1 MTLSPLEQLE
11 QEIYDLGIDLIE
23 RRPRAD
29 LDALFVHRRGH
40 RPRIY
45 IDPAIRR
52 PAARYVLLAEELGH
66 YYTTTGDILPEATP
80 AQRRQERIA
89 REYAYRRTAPYA
101 VILHMLRKQY
111 YPFEIAEWLGVPL
124 WYLCEAMQLYGLSGF
139 VCEDAM

>member
-80 AQRRQERIA
+80 HSGGRSASRASMPTDAPRHTPSFCICFVSSTTPSRSPSGSACRCGIFVRRCSF
-89 REYAYRRTAPYA
+89 
-101 VILHMLRKQY
+101 M
-111 YPFEIAEWLGVPL
+111 G
-124 WYLCEAMQLYGLSGF
+124 
-139 VCEDAM
+139 